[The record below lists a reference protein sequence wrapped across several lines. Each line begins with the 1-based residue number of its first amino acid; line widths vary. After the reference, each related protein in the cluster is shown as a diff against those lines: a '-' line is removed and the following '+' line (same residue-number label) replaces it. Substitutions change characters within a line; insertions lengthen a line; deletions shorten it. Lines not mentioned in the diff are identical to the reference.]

1 MRGAPEIL
9 PFEVSVFNIWGTKN
23 YKINTFSFQK
33 GEQQK
38 IVKNKKELKRNSQER
53 RDEDGKRKEKKTEL
67 EEKLKK

>member
-9 PFEVSVFNIWGTKN
+9 PFEISVFNILGTKN

-33 GEQQK
+33 GEQKK
-38 IVKNKKELKRNSQER
+38 IVKNKKELKRNTQER

-67 EEKLKK
+67 EEKLKQ